1 VLENQRVKRICSRNC
16 FEKGLQY
23 ETTRCIGMFN
33 LKRPPL
39 AMRDQVLSEHE
50 ENYMLAKPDILI
62 HNIDSSDDM
71 LIFGNNS
78 FFNSFPQS

>member
-1 VLENQRVKRICSRNC
+1 
-16 FEKGLQY
+16 
-23 ETTRCIGMFN
+23 
-33 LKRPPL
+33 
-39 AMRDQVLSEHE
+39 MRDQVLSEHE